1 MIFITLERKSTM
13 QTYQICITQTKS
25 LIVNIEAES
34 DFQALLI
41 AMNEMR
47 DNGSELTPED
57 FNHCETEYKVLPNEE
72 HKIIDVIK

>member
-1 MIFITLERKSTM
+1 M

-47 DNGSELTPED
+47 DNGSELRPED
-57 FNHCETEYKVLPNEE
+57 FNHCETEYKVLPNGEP
-72 HKIIDVIK
+72 KIIDVIK